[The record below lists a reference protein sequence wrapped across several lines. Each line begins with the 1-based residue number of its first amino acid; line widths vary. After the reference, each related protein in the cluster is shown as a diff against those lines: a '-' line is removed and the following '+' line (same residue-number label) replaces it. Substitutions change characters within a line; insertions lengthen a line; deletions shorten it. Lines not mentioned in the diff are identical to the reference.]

1 MEPLV
6 LIPGTLCTSALW
18 EHQYRSFSADR
29 EVIIPDITRD
39 ASVKEMAERILNS
52 VSGSFSLVGLSLGG
66 IVAMEVMKEAPERVN
81 KLALLDT
88 NPYPPTKE
96 QIELWNNQ
104 QKQVRAGGFEQMI
117 SEQFLPSAVFQEH
130 AGEGVKAVIRQMSR
144 DVGEE
149 GYFRQ
154 LEVNKTRPGAV
165 DALSAVNCPSLVL
178 AGRQDAL
185 CGPSMQEDLAKK
197 IPGAALVLID
207 QCGHLSPLDQPEAVT
222 SVLSYW
228 LQEN

>member
-6 LIPGTLCTSALW
+6 LIPGTLCASALW
-18 EHQYRSFSADR
+18 EHQYRGFSADR
-29 EVIIPDITRD
+29 EIIIPDITQD
-39 ASVKEMAERILNS
+39 VSVKEMAERILNN
-52 VSGSFSLVGLSLGG
+52 VSGSFSLAGLSLGG
-66 IVAMEVMKEAPERVN
+66 IVAMEIMKEAPERVN

-96 QIELWNNQ
+96 QVELWNNQ
-104 QKQVRAGGFEQMI
+104 QKQLQAGGFEQMV

-130 AGEGVKAVIRQMSR
+130 AGESVKEVIRQMSK

-149 GYFRQ
+149 GFFKQ
-154 LEVNKTRPGAV
+154 LEANKTRPGAV
-165 DALSAVNCPSLVL
+165 DVLSAVKCPALVL

-197 IPGAALVLID
+197 IPNAKLVLID

-222 SVLSYW
+222 AVLSYW

>member
-18 EHQYRSFSADR
+18 EHQHRAFSADR

-39 ASVKEMAERILNS
+39 VSVKEMAERILNS
-52 VSGSFSLVGLSLGG
+52 VSGSFSLAGLSLGG
-66 IVAMEVMKEAPERVN
+66 IVAMEIMKEAPERVN

-96 QIELWNNQ
+96 QVELWNNQ
-104 QKQVRAGGFEQMI
+104 QKQLQAGGFEQMV

-130 AGEGVKAVIRQMSR
+130 AGESVKEVIRQMSK

-149 GYFRQ
+149 GFFKQ
-154 LEVNKTRPGAV
+154 LEANKTRPGAV
-165 DALSAVNCPSLVL
+165 DVLSAVKCPVLVL

-197 IPGAALVLID
+197 ITDAKLVLID

-222 SVLSYW
+222 AVLSYW